1 MPLSDTRAEI
11 RAEDLGAAV
20 EAGLLSR
27 SQASALN
34 AFVEARRKADPADA
48 FLAYDDVDAGA
59 ENIHFARGFHDIFMT
74 IGIAMLLPGL
84 VLAGPMTGLPLLG
97 SGVAL
102 VVAWLLAEFLTG
114 RRRLVLPSIGLA
126 IAVAFLAGMFTI
138 GTSKLIFASEG
149 LALIVVGTVGGL
161 AAALAFYLRFRLP
174 FALAVLVAAVIAMFF
189 AVLAYVLPAFT
200 AAHFPILALVA
211 GLCVFAAAM
220 SQDLRDANRRTLR
233 ADNAFW
239 LHLLAAPLIVHA
251 LIGLLIGDNT
261 RDLQG
266 ISDAG
271 IVIAIVVAL
280 GIIAILIDR
289 RAMLVSGLVYVGVA
303 LERLVR
309 ETDIS
314 AIGVT
319 ALTLV
324 ILGAA
329 VVALGSGWRPVRNA
343 LLRLAPRPLASL
355 LPPAGM

>member
-1 MPLSDTRAEI
+1 MPSDI

-20 EAGLLSR
+20 TAGLLSP
-27 SQASALN
+27 SQAAALS
-34 AFVEARRKADPADA
+34 AFVEARRKANPADA
-48 FLAYDDVDAGA
+48 FLTDDDADAGA

-74 IGIAMLLPGL
+74 IGVAMLLPGI

-97 SGVAL
+97 SGLAL
-102 VVAWLLAEFLTG
+102 IAAWALAEFLTG
-114 RRRLVLPSIGLA
+114 RRRLVLPSIALV
-126 IAVAFLAGMFTI
+126 IAVALLAGMFTS
-138 GTSKLIFASEG
+138 GASKLIFGNGG
-149 LALIVVGTVGGL
+149 LALIVGTVGGL

-174 FALAVLVAAVIAMFF
+174 FALAVLAAAVIAMFF
-189 AVLAYVLPAFT
+189 AVLAYVLPVFT
-200 AAHFPILALVA
+200 AAHLPLLALVA
-211 GLCVFAAAM
+211 GLCAFTAAM
-220 SQDLRDANRRTLR
+220 SQDLSDPKRRTLR

-251 LIGLLIGDNT
+251 LIGMLIGDNA

-266 ISDAG
+266 IGDAG
-271 IVIAIVVAL
+271 VVIAIVAAL

-289 RAMLVSGLVYVGVA
+289 RAMLVSGLAYVGFA
-303 LERLVR
+303 LARLVR

-314 AIGVT
+314 ALGVT

-343 LLRLAPRPLASL
+343 LLRLVPRSFASL